1 MYWKRRFFENIGAT
15 SVTPQSFEI
24 SRAQGCWIIDSKGDK
39 YLDFLSGF
47 NVTNIGHS
55 NEQVIRAINAQ
66 AQQYMHTTVYGEHIQ
81 SIQIKLAHLLLSLLP
96 SSLDCSYFC
105 QLVVRLS
112 MPQ

>member
-1 MYWKRRFFENIGAT
+1 MLK
-15 SVTPQSFEI
+15 
-24 SRAQGCWIIDSKGDK
+24 DK

-47 NVTNIGHS
+47 NVTNLGHS

-81 SIQIKLAHLLLSLLP
+81 SIQIKLAHYFSVCCLHL
-96 SSLDCSYFC
+96 LDCSYF
-105 QLVVRLS
+105 LSTGSELS